1 MCEKKCHSC
10 GGRLAD
16 GDLFCTSC
24 GAKVKS
30 SDECAFERSAVSG
43 IGNLGDL
50 TIGDAAEAL
59 KTAGTAS
66 GKIVA
71 NLIGGGGV
79 AKLVGLAL
87 LATAGFWI
95 YGAINAHQDV
105 SDHKALGI
113 ILRRMYGTEFNP
125 LTRHGYRMY
134 IKHFTTTDPT
144 AEFTTEELGSRLKD
158 AFQETFEDLDAY
170 CHDKNNTPERRS
182 LYRFRENLADAAG
195 NASVMAGSG
204 IVDSDDE
211 LSQAEDDMRLGLKI
225 STAVMKDDYTEAR
238 QLARKISDKDL
249 REFQLANIDQAESLK
264 QSADDLKKSAKEFE
278 DSMKAAALLQLLF
291 GGR

>member
-1 MCEKKCHSC
+1 MREKKCHSC
-10 GGRLAD
+10 GGKLED

-30 SDECAFERSAVSG
+30 SDECTSERSTVSG
-43 IGNLGDL
+43 GGNLGDL

-59 KTAGTAS
+59 KTAGAAS

-71 NLIGGGGV
+71 NLIGGV
-79 AKLVGLAL
+79 AKLVELAL

-204 IVDSDDE
+204 NADSDDE
-211 LSQAEDDMRLGLKI
+211 LSQAEDDMRLCLKI
-225 STAVMKDDYTEAR
+225 STAVKKDDYAEAR
-238 QLARKISDKDL
+238 RLARKISDKDL